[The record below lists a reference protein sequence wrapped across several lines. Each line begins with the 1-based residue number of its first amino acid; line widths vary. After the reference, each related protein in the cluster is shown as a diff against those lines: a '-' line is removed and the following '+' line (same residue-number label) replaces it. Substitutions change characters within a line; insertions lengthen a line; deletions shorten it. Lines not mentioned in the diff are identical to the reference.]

1 MGSNHVIQLQ
11 EAWPGDG
18 SVETQVNVVMGLAR
32 VSAKVDVAVLPVDI
46 VLEFDLEVGSVSDI
60 GKAEFN
66 HTKLKLLS
74 AKAK

>member
-1 MGSNHVIQLQ
+1 M
-11 EAWPGDG
+11 
-18 SVETQVNVVMGLAR
+18 NVVMGLAR

-46 VLEFDLEVGSVSDI
+46 VLEFDLEVGSISDI